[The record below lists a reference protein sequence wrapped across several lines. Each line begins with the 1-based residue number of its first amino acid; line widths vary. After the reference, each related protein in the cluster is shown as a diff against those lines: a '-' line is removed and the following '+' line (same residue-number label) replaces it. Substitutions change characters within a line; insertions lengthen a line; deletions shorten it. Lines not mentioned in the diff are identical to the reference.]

1 MLYESAKDKA
11 FVLVNGLLLAV
22 ITLGVLY
29 PLIFILVASVSD
41 PIAVNGGEVWLWPKG
56 ATLDGYRR
64 IFDFE
69 PIWTGYRNTI
79 FYTAVGT
86 LINLALTL
94 TSAYALS
101 RKDLQGRNLF
111 MFLFVLTMFFSGG
124 IIPTFLVVKQLGL
137 VNTIWAM
144 MLPNAVGIWNI
155 IIARTFFQMNIPIE
169 LQESAQIDGCSNMRM
184 FRSIVLPLSKP
195 IIAVMGLFYG
205 VAHWNAFFNALI
217 YLSDRDLYP
226 LQLILREI
234 MILNQ
239 VNDMLSMT
247 SDQLENMSRQMY
259 MADIMKYG
267 LIVVSSLPVIVV
279 YPFLQKYFLK
289 GVLIGAIKG

>member
-1 MLYESAKDKA
+1 MLYESRKDKV
-11 FVLVNGLLLAV
+11 FIFINSVLLAA
-22 ITLGVLY
+22 ITLAVLY
-29 PLIFILVASVSD
+29 PLIFVLIASISD
-41 PIAVNGGEVWLWPKG
+41 PTAVNNGEVWLWPKG

-64 IFDFE
+64 IFDFG

-79 FYTAVGT
+79 FYTVVGT
-86 LINLALTL
+86 LINLSLTL

-101 RKDLQGRNLF
+101 RKDLYGRNAF

-137 VNTIWAM
+137 VNTVWAM

-155 IIARTFFQMNIPIE
+155 IIARTFFQMNIPSE
-169 LQESAQIDGCSNMRM
+169 LQDSAQIDGCTNMRM
-184 FRSIVLPLSKP
+184 FWSIVLPLSKP

-205 VAHWNAFFNALI
+205 VAHWNSFFNALI
-217 YLSDRDLYP
+217 YLSNRDLYP

-259 MADIMKYG
+259 MADMMKYG
-267 LIVVSSLPVIVV
+267 LIVVSSLPVIVI

-289 GVLIGAIKG
+289 GVLIGALKG